1 MELVGEFPLRPIHSD
16 SEHQRAKRMLRS
28 SAGERGG
35 DASDYKAVLVGL
47 IAAYEKEKYA
57 GDMPKLSAGDIVR
70 HLLAERSMSV
80 NALAKAA
87 GVAQSSLSDMLNGKR
102 DWSKSAIVR
111 VADYLGL
118 QRGLFLR

>member
-1 MELVGEFPLRPIHSD
+1 MELVRAFPLRPVRSD
-16 SEHQRAKRMLRS
+16 AEHQRAKHMLRGL
-28 SAGERGG
+28 AGERGG
-35 DASDYKAVLVGL
+35 DAADYKAVLVGL
-47 IAAYEKEKYA
+47 IAAYEKVKYLP
-57 GDMPKLSAGDIVR
+57 GTSELSAGEIVR

-111 VADYLGL
+111 VADYFGL
-118 QRGLFLR
+118 QRGMFLR